1 MLHFHS
7 ASVRMANP
15 QRAML
20 ECLEAALGDAYPSC
34 DLLIINASIGH
45 DLAALSAQA
54 RATCPAVRVVGASC
68 AGVVGR
74 EGVSESM
81 NDVAVMAVQRPGLRA
96 QPRRRPVRGQR
107 LRKGP
112 GVGRRTACAA
122 RPRSTWCT

>member
-1 MLHFHS
+1 MLEFHS

-20 ECLEAALGDAYPSC
+20 EWEAALGASGTGC
-34 DLLIINASIGH
+34 DLLIINASVGH

-54 RATCPAVRVVGASC
+54 QASCPGIRVVGASC

-81 NDVAVMAVQRPGLRA
+81 NDVAVMAI
-96 QPRRRPVRGQR
+96 RGQDFV
-107 LRKGP
+107 LSHVDGATST
-112 GVGRRTACAA
+112 VCAA
-122 RPRSTWCT
+122 TTPTRRDSHWPKACSAAARR